1 MNIWKS
7 LLAVCLL
14 IAMFGCGASAS
25 KKANQEGA
33 AKQLPRLCVTGT
45 QLMNEQGDTVVLK
58 GVSYGWHQFWP
69 RFYNASTVDYL
80 SGDWGCGGASSFYGE
95 WTWIVPAMY
104 TSRSLALTVL
114 RQ

>member
-45 QLMNEQGDTVVLK
+45 QLMNEQGDTVVL
-58 GVSYGWHQFWP
+58 
-69 RFYNASTVDYL
+69 
-80 SGDWGCGGASSFYGE
+80 
-95 WTWIVPAMY
+95 
-104 TSRSLALTVL
+104 
-114 RQ
+114 

>member
-14 IAMFGCGASAS
+14 TAMFGCGAGAS
-25 KKANQEGA
+25 KKANKEGA

-69 RFYNASTVDYL
+69 RFYKGAEYEPLSVDVNL
-80 SGDWGCGGASSFYGE
+80 SN
-95 WTWIVPAMY
+95 T
-104 TSRSLALTVL
+104 
-114 RQ
+114 

>member
-33 AKQLPRLCVTGT
+33 AKQLDRKS
-45 QLMNEQGDTVVLK
+45 VV
-58 GVSYGWHQFWP
+58 
-69 RFYNASTVDYL
+69 
-80 SGDWGCGGASSFYGE
+80 
-95 WTWIVPAMY
+95 
-104 TSRSLALTVL
+104 
-114 RQ
+114 

>member
-14 IAMFGCGASAS
+14 TAMFGCGAGAS

-69 RFYNASTVDYL
+69 RFYNASTVAYL
-80 SGDWGCGGASSFYGE
+80 SGDWGRRCFELLWE
-95 WTWIVPAMY
+95 WTWIVPAMC
-104 TSRSLALTVL
+104 TSRSLALSVS

>member
-33 AKQLPRLCVTGT
+33 AKQVARSVC
-45 QLMNEQGDTVVLK
+45 
-58 GVSYGWHQFWP
+58 
-69 RFYNASTVDYL
+69 
-80 SGDWGCGGASSFYGE
+80 DWYAIDE
-95 WTWIVPAMY
+95 
-104 TSRSLALTVL
+104 
-114 RQ
+114 